1 MNKEYQYAIDQI
13 KNTDTLSPSW
23 EKLEAL
29 NDLERSFENCYNNGV
44 FTVQQYTQLDNTLA
58 DKQAETHSAI
68 V

>member
-1 MNKEYQYAIDQI
+1 MTQEYQYAIDQI
-13 KNTDTLSPSW
+13 KNTYKLSHSW
-23 EKLEAL
+23 EKLGAL
-29 NDLERSFENCYNNGV
+29 NELERSFENCYNNGV

>member
-1 MNKEYQYAIDQI
+1 MKQEYQHAIDQI
-13 KNTDTLSPSW
+13 KSTDKLSHSW

-29 NDLERSFENCYNNGV
+29 NELERSFENCYNNGV

-58 DKQAETHSAI
+58 EKQAETHSAI